1 MNRRQQINNQ
11 LSKSKKCGKEEKFA
25 DGCRR
30 TTLTRLTINRI
41 GAWDAALPLSMDK
54 GRKSSLAA
62 ARWGKGVIWAAATNY
77 LRSKDKEV
85 RAPPASHVFYAA
97 GQGGQKQS
105 RASWTSG
112 AMLHWLKQGED
123 KRPVLESNNVNS
135 HSFAKL
141 HSGIRLGNHHT
152 HLMVSSK
159 IGWGGLT
166 PSLIICNPI
175 WYWWQNGRYVSRQWS
190 NTRNQNTR
198 ISMAS
203 AGLCSNW
210 MFVLV
215 CIGLSYFS
223 SPLLLANQQLYTL
236 NEN

>member
-1 MNRRQQINNQ
+1 
-11 LSKSKKCGKEEKFA
+11 
-25 DGCRR
+25 
-30 TTLTRLTINRI
+30 
-41 GAWDAALPLSMDK
+41 MDK

-62 ARWGKGVIWAAATNY
+62 ARWGKGVIWAVATNY

-152 HLMVSSK
+152 HLMGSSK

-215 CIGLSYFS
+215 CIGLSYYS

-236 NEN
+236 NERIRVMIPRESLILKLQIRVNKTYSYAHIWRIPIFPVGKNSLRLECNA

>member
-1 MNRRQQINNQ
+1 
-11 LSKSKKCGKEEKFA
+11 
-25 DGCRR
+25 
-30 TTLTRLTINRI
+30 
-41 GAWDAALPLSMDK
+41 MDK

-62 ARWGKGVIWAAATNY
+62 ARWGKGVIWAVATNY

-152 HLMVSSK
+152 HLMGSSK

-236 NEN
+236 NERIRVMIPRESLILKLQIRVNKTYLYAHIWRIPIFPVGKNSLRLECNA

>member
-1 MNRRQQINNQ
+1 M
-11 LSKSKKCGKEEKFA
+11 A
-25 DGCRR
+25 
-30 TTLTRLTINRI
+30 
-41 GAWDAALPLSMDK
+41 
-54 GRKSSLAA
+54 
-62 ARWGKGVIWAAATNY
+62 
-77 LRSKDKEV
+77 
-85 RAPPASHVFYAA
+85 
-97 GQGGQKQS
+97 
-105 RASWTSG
+105 
-112 AMLHWLKQGED
+112 
-123 KRPVLESNNVNS
+123 
-135 HSFAKL
+135 
-141 HSGIRLGNHHT
+141 
-152 HLMVSSK
+152 SSK

-215 CIGLSYFS
+215 CIGLSYYS

-236 NEN
+236 NERIRVMIPRESLILKLQIRVNKTYSYAHIWRKPIFPVGKNSLRLECNA